1 MLADMT
7 NEPRTEVRTAQDKP
21 IATQSVD
28 PTTPVGPGRDR
39 AIDVMRGL
47 CIISMTTAHLAVG
60 SWPWHLAHAAI
71 FIDGAVGFVL
81 LSGLVV
87 GITQRRKIDAAGLGA
102 GERKLFRRTALIYVA
117 HLALCLFAFVVVTA
131 DPTRLDPARAG
142 PYVGVPTLGGPLP
155 AAIAT
160 LTLQVNPHYTSILSL
175 YVVLLLLA
183 MLAIAGLAHR
193 LTPLVVVG
201 SLALYGAGYW
211 WPPVFTFPSQPGV
224 PGAVNWATWQ
234 LLFIGALLVGWKW
247 RSAPIRWALRSRLAW
262 CCALGL
268 VATAAGFGWLSR
280 LGLADPWKAV
290 VGRVFTEGT
299 LAPATILL
307 AFAAALVG
315 YPICRALVRIAA
327 PLASPIARIGRHSL
341 DCYLIL
347 SVSVILLPSLYRYDP
362 SGLIAVGVTIDLLVV
377 MFGWCLLRDRISR
390 KR

>member
-1 MLADMT
+1 MTDMT
-7 NEPRTEVRTAQDKP
+7 NEPDTDLRKARYKPTAAP
-21 IATQSVD
+21 GVD
-28 PTTPVGPGRDR
+28 PPPPAAPGRDR

-60 SWPWHLAHAAI
+60 SWPWQVAHAAI

-87 GITQRRKIDAAGLGA
+87 GITQRRAIEVAGMIA
-102 GERKLFRRTALIYVA
+102 GERKLFRRTMLIYCA
-117 HLALCLFAFVVVTA
+117 HIALCVFAFLVVTA
-131 DPTRLDPARAG
+131 DPTRIDPMRSG
-142 PYVGVPTLGGPLP
+142 PYVGVGTLGGPWP

-160 LTLQVNPHYTSILSL
+160 LSLRVNPHYTSILSL

-183 MLAIAGLAHR
+183 MAAVAALSHR
-193 LTPLVVVG
+193 LTPLVIAG

-211 WPPVFTFPSQPGV
+211 WPLVFTFPAQPGV

-234 LLFIGALLVGWKW
+234 LLFVGALLVGWHW
-247 RSAPIRWALRSRLAW
+247 RSAPVRWALRSRLAW
-262 CCALGL
+262 GCALGL
-268 VATAAGFGWLSR
+268 VATAAGIGWLTR
-280 LGLADPWKAV
+280 LGGADPWKAV
-290 VGRVFTEGT
+290 VARVFTEGT

-307 AFAAALVG
+307 AFAAAMVG

-347 SVSVILLPSLYRYDP
+347 SMAVILLPSLYYYDP
-362 SGLIAVGVTIDLLVV
+362 TGVIAVGVTVDLLVV
-377 MFGWCLLRDRISR
+377 MFGWCLLRDRMRR
-390 KR
+390 K